1 MTLDAVRERWAA
13 GEPAV
18 NAWVMHDDVAVATAL
33 AETGF
38 DGVVADLQHGRMT
51 EASLEWFATEIEA
64 ADAVPMVRL
73 RWNSPAEIMRVLDLG
88 VRGVIAPM
96 VGSAD
101 EAAALVSAARYP
113 PLGTRSYGPIAGAF
127 GAGAAHVAEANR
139 TVLVFAMIE
148 TADGLANVDAIA
160 ATPGLDGLYVGPADL
175 SLSLG
180 LTSFADLTDPALLE
194 ALDAVVA
201 AARAHDVVPGVHAP
215 SVDKSLAMLERG
227 FTFVTPVVDE
237 DVDAAGAADALAR
250 TRVSR

>member
-1 MTLDAVRERWAA
+1 MTVDAVRERWGA

-18 NAWVMHDDVAVATAL
+18 NAWIMRDDVAFATSL
-33 AETGF
+33 AESGF

-51 EASLEWFATEIEA
+51 EASLEWFAVEIEA
-64 ADAVPMVRL
+64 AGAVPMVRL
-73 RWNSPAEIMRVLDLG
+73 RSTAPAEVMRVLDLG

-96 VGSAD
+96 VGSAE

-127 GAGAAHVAEANR
+127 GTGAAHVDEANR
-139 TVLVFAMIE
+139 RVLVLAMIE

-160 ATPGLDGLYVGPADL
+160 ATPGLDALYVGPADL

-180 LTSFADLTDPALLE
+180 LASFADLADPALLE
-194 ALDAVVA
+194 ALDGVVA
-201 AARAHDVVPGVHAP
+201 AARRNGIVAGIHAP
-215 SVDKSLAMLERG
+215 SAEKGVAMLERG
-227 FTFVTPVVDE
+227 FGFVTPVVDE
-237 DVDAAGAADALAR
+237 DVDAASAADALAR

>member
-1 MTLDAVRERWAA
+1 MTKVRRSTRREGRGTERRTFTRTNVGPRAAELRLLAEELRRTAPPPDVHVRCAAMTLDAVRERWAA

-51 EASLEWFATEIEA
+51 ETSLEWFATEIEA

-73 RWNSPAEIMRVLDLG
+73 RWNSPAEIMRALDLG

-101 EAAALVSAARYP
+101 EAAALVSAARSP

-139 TVLVFAMIE
+139 RILVFAMIE
-148 TADGLANVDAIA
+148 TVGGLADVDAIA
-160 ATPGLDGLYVGPADL
+160 ATPGLDGL
-175 SLSLG
+175 
-180 LTSFADLTDPALLE
+180 
-194 ALDAVVA
+194 
-201 AARAHDVVPGVHAP
+201 
-215 SVDKSLAMLERG
+215 
-227 FTFVTPVVDE
+227 
-237 DVDAAGAADALAR
+237 
-250 TRVSR
+250 